1 MKKLLF
7 FALLLGI
14 AIQGYSQITGSY
26 LDIQDSLYQYLDKS
40 RIETGV
46 LYNRVF
52 PWANITAVK
61 PGDSLYASRTRQ
73 AWQEL
78 YLAAY
83 DRSQMPSIE
92 EAREIARE

>member
-7 FALLLGI
+7 FAILLGV
-14 AIQGYSQITGSY
+14 AMQGYSQISGSY

-52 PWANITAVK
+52 P
-61 PGDSLYASRTRQ
+61 RR
-73 AWQEL
+73 
-78 YLAAY
+78 
-83 DRSQMPSIE
+83 
-92 EAREIARE
+92 